1 LAPRAAEPGDGDQ
14 GGSAGAQRQGHL
26 GKQENWRREQ
36 RADERHARGV
46 DERVNG
52 RPSPGE
58 HRVHRVG
65 DRACEHGHLARQGLA
80 GIELRRVSG
89 PQQDD
94 DACNGEEDAT
104 QFAAGQRLGR
114 DGEVREQRGR

>member
-1 LAPRAAEPGDGDQ
+1 LAPRAA
-14 GGSAGAQRQGHL
+14 
-26 GKQENWRREQ
+26 
-36 RADERHARGV
+36 GV